1 MRDEVKKMKT
11 LQSIRILMPCDMGQA
26 LIQSGFRVITFLG
39 GGSDHAHSLS
49 AGAGIEKLGMFDL

>member
-1 MRDEVKKMKT
+1 
-11 LQSIRILMPCDMGQA
+11 MPCDMGQA